1 VSETYTL
8 HGGSPALWATAH
20 YCPYPMAAFQDA
32 EPVLLYANPAFCQL
46 SGENESSLKGRSAAE
61 CFPKCPGCVAL
72 IARVSASGVPEQH
85 TEEGYTDSWSYS
97 AWPITVPTGG
107 RNLTMLQITET
118 SDLYRRTT
126 QVNEALLVTA
136 VRQDE
141 SAEIAQAS
149 AKLMGTT
156 IMQQE
161 QELDRSK
168 EELRSLALQLFQA
181 HEDERRRIARELHDS
196 FSQQLAFLGMQLFQL
211 EVGLTDQ
218 SSRFALS
225 KIHEQVNVL
234 SAEIRALSH
243 QLHPSALEDL
253 GLLAALQRLLE
264 DFESVHKRAVLL
276 ISRDVPDC
284 IPLATATALFR
295 IVQESLWNIVRHA
308 GADTQVKVSLSHEPG
323 RLVLSVND
331 NGAGFSYESVRGRGG
346 LGLISMH
353 ERAGSVGGY
362 MEVVSSPGGGTTIQV
377 NIPWQET
384 P

>member
-8 HGGSPALWATAH
+8 HAGSPALWATAH

-32 EPVLLYANPAFCQL
+32 EPILLYANPAFCRL
-46 SGENESSLKGRSAAE
+46 SGENESSLKGRSATE

-72 IARVSASGVPEQH
+72 ISRVSASGVPEQL
-85 TEEGYTDSWSYS
+85 TEEGDTDSRSYS
-97 AWPITVPTGG
+97 AWPITVPTGA

-118 SDLYRRTT
+118 SDLHRRAT

-156 IMQQE
+156 IVQQE

-196 FSQQLAFLGMQLFQL
+196 FSQQLAFLDMQLFQL
-211 EVGLTDQ
+211 GVGLTNE
-218 SSRFALS
+218 SRRFALS

-295 IVQESLWNIVRHA
+295 IVQESLWNIVKHA

-331 NGAGFSYESVRGRGG
+331 NGAGFSYESARGRGG

-362 MEVVSSPGGGTTIQV
+362 MEVVSSPGGGTTIRV
-377 NIPWQET
+377 NIAWQET